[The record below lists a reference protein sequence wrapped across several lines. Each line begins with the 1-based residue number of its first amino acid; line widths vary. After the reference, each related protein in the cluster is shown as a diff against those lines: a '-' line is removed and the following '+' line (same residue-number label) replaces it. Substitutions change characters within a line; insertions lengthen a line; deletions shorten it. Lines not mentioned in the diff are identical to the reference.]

1 MSRVHFLVSYG
12 PLVSRRCAC
21 FKTTFNGWDGAL
33 QIGWSRF
40 LAQLDNFLVLAVVE
54 IYVRLACYSTLRTTL
69 NRGRPSQMTVLET

>member
-1 MSRVHFLVSYG
+1 MSRLSIFSLSYR
-12 PLVSRRCAC
+12 PLVSRCTC

-54 IYVRLACYSTLRTTL
+54 IYVRLATLHS
-69 NRGRPSQMTVLET
+69 GQH